1 MNFIIV
7 CCYCFLS
14 ELVCAKLKEPLL
26 VLLLTDTSGSEKNV
40 FLADQTNLKREC

>member
-7 CCYCFLS
+7 CCYGFLS
-14 ELVCAKLKEPLL
+14 EFVCAKLKEPLL
-26 VLLLTDTSGSEKNV
+26 VLLLTSGSEKNV